1 MFECKI
7 RIIPL
12 MGRSVCEVV
21 TARGTHTA
29 IAPTH
34 RESFK
39 AGMTMAKIAM
49 MSSMEELQPVEAEA
63 PSDLEVAL
71 MAAMK
76 GSIVENECQCPECKA
91 RQGEV
96 PNGPRHH

>member
-12 MGRSVCEVV
+12 MGRSVCEVT
-21 TARGTHTA
+21 TAQGVHTA

-49 MSSMEELQPVEAEA
+49 QQTLPELQPMVGEA
-63 PSDLEVAL
+63 PDDLEVAL
-71 MAAMK
+71 RQVL
-76 GSIVENECQCPECKA
+76 GSIVERECQCPDCKA
-91 RQGEV
+91 RRGEV